1 MRRPEASKTL
11 HQAEI
16 RLAVTAVLHCICLF
30 GGWLKFDEIQY
41 CKRQCYITAYLWSV
55 HKCKMGKI

>member
-16 RLAVTAVLHCICLF
+16 SLAVTAVLHCICLL
-30 GGWLKFDEIQY
+30 GGAPVVF
-41 CKRQCYITAYLWSV
+41 
-55 HKCKMGKI
+55 KI